1 MSVIYHIY
9 ICVIYVCLSI
19 GLSTYLSFYHS
30 VCRSVYACLSINLS
44 SVYLALSCFLV
55 YLSVSLSCFLVCLS
69 TLVPS
74 LSVYLVFLSRLLCLP
89 ASLSVCQ
96 SVCLSWFLVCLFVFL
111 RESIFFPCLSMHIC
125 LVYLSVCLAV
135 CICLFLYS
143 SISQSVFLSRTLEY
157 RICSEPPP
165 LRYIIS
171 PSPIPRLL
179 AFYDSNIFI
188 FFFCVC
194 PCQSN
199 RQHIVLPVCLCQS
212 NRQHIVLSVCL
223 CHLVLCSIIYWV
235 WLKRY
240 INITDIIDNATWND
254 KWRWVR
260 W

>member
-165 LRYIIS
+165 SDTSSLLA
-171 PSPIPRLL
+171 PSPDCLHSTTQTSSFSSF
-179 AFYDSNIFI
+179 AFVHVKVTDNILYY
-188 FFFCVC
+188 
-194 PCQSN
+194 Q
-199 RQHIVLPVCLCQS
+199 
-212 NRQHIVLSVCL
+212 SVC
-223 CHLVLCSIIYWV
+223 VKV
-235 WLKRY
+235 TD
-240 INITDIIDNATWND
+240 NILYYQSVCAT
-254 KWRWVR
+254 
-260 W
+260 